1 MFGKRTE
8 QVAYEMLIGASSRFL
23 TEGRDKRYASPMSKK
38 PPRSKVSVE
47 FEGKKYSATYY
58 TTGRMVIVESA
69 YGNEGM
75 QRGGSKPEDVARMLL
90 IQLLRAGKSR
100 GRK

>member
-1 MFGKRTE
+1 MCLLGYLVIFWPVRKKDGTSGIR
-8 QVAYEMLIGASSRFL
+8 
-23 TEGRDKRYASPMSKK
+23 GRDKRYASPMSKK

-100 GRK
+100 